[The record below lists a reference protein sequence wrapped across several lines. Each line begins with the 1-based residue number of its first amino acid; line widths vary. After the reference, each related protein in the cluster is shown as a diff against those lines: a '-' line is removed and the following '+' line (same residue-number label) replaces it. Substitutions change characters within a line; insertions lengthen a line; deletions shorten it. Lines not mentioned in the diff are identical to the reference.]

1 MDRRDFLQT
10 TMGVTFAAAVMPS
23 LAESPIVTNTE
34 GLQADVITI
43 ESGGQTIPVYRA
55 QPKGGKNLPVVL
67 VVSEIFGVHAHIAD
81 IARRFAKQ
89 GYLALAP
96 DLYARQ
102 GDPSTYTSI
111 PDLIKELVSKIPDAQ
126 VMQDLDA
133 CCDWAAKNGGDK
145 NRIAIT
151 GFCWGGRITWL
162 YAAHNPKI
170 KTGVAWYGKLVN
182 DKNALQT
189 QTAIEIAP
197 KLTVPVLGLYGGK
210 DSGIPLD
217 TVESMKTALSKGRS
231 ASEFV
236 VYPDSGHA
244 FHADYRTSYREAAAK
259 DGWSRMLA
267 WFQQQGVA

>member
-34 GLQADVITI
+34 GLLADVITI

-102 GDPSTYTSI
+102 GDPSTYKSI

-133 CCDWAAKNGGDK
+133 CCDWVAKNGGDK

-217 TVESMKTALSKGRS
+217 KVESMKTALSKGLS

-244 FHADYRTSYREAAAK
+244 FHADYRPSYVAADAR
-259 DGWSRMLA
+259 DA
-267 WFQQQGVA
+267 WQRCMDWMKKYGV

>member
-10 TMGVTFAAAVMPS
+10 TMGVTFAAAVMPT
-23 LAESPIVTNTE
+23 LAESPLVTDSD
-34 GLQADVITI
+34 GLIAGVITI
-43 ESGGQTIPVYRA
+43 DSGGQTIPVYRA

-81 IARRFAKQ
+81 VARRFAKQ

-162 YAAHNPKI
+162 YAAHNPTI

-182 DKNALQT
+182 DKTTLQP
-189 QTAIEIAP
+189 QTATEIAP
-197 KLTVPVLGLYGGK
+197 QLTVPVLGLYGAK
-210 DSGIPLD
+210 DSGIPLA
-217 TVESMKTALSKGRS
+217 TVDSMKAALSKGRS

-244 FHADYRTSYREAAAK
+244 FHADYRPSYVAADAR
-259 DGWSRMLA
+259 DA
-267 WFQQQGVA
+267 WQRCLNWMKRHGV

>member
-1 MDRRDFLQT
+1 MDRRDFLHT
-10 TMGVTFAAAVMPS
+10 TMGVTFAAAVMPT
-23 LAESPIVTNTE
+23 LAASPVVTDSA
-34 GLQADVITI
+34 GLLADVIHVQ
-43 ESGGQTIPVYRA
+43 SGAQTIAVYRA

-96 DLYARQ
+96 DLYSRQ

-111 PDLIKELVSKIPDAQ
+111 PDLLKDLVAKIPDAQ

-133 CCDWAAKNGGDK
+133 CCDWAASHGGDSS
-145 NRIAIT
+145 RVAVT

-162 YAAHNPKI
+162 YAAHNSKL
-170 KTGVAWYGKLVN
+170 KAGVAWYGKLVN
-182 DKNALQT
+182 DKTPLQP

-197 KLTVPVLGLYGGK
+197 DLQVPVLGLYGGK

-217 TVESMKTALSKGRS
+217 TVEAMKTALSKGHS
-231 ASEFV
+231 GSQFV
-236 VYPDSGHA
+236 VYPDAGHA
-244 FHADYRTSYREAAAK
+244 FHADYRPSYVAADAR
-259 DGWSRMLA
+259 DGWQRCLDWMK
-267 WFQQQGVA
+267 QHGV